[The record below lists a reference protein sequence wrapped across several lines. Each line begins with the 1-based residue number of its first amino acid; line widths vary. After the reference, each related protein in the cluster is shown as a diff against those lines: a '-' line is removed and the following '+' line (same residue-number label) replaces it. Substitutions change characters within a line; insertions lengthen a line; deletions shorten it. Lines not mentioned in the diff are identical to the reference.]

1 MSTTTTSPRPLF
13 AKGGAP
19 AAELLAI
26 LHEAAGVVI
35 SRATPAQHRKWTVSY
50 ASRMC
55 GGEFDAKMD
64 RLEALYDANAGELAG
79 IPLAAEDDWTPTQRA
94 MRG

>member
-1 MSTTTTSPRPLF
+1 MSTTTTSPLTARE
-13 AKGGAP
+13 GAP

-26 LHEAAGVVI
+26 LREAAGVVI
-35 SRATPAQHRKWTVSY
+35 ARDTPAKLRKWSISY